1 MSMIITKGERN
12 RERETERERIKR
24 KKKKSE
30 HKNCARKIN
39 TENE

>member
-1 MSMIITKGERN
+1 MIITKGERN